1 MTQKNETPALLLS
14 LLVTGSLIGAGL
26 WWLTQRS
33 GLDLSQINQAT
44 PSPTA
49 SPGNTSQGNTPGNG
63 IAGDWSAVQNVPSGI
78 FNYGGS
84 TSWAPIRLSVDSALQ
99 AARPEF
105 RLRYIDP
112 VGSAPSSTSG
122 IRMLLDGQI
131 QFAQSSRPITAQE
144 QQEAQQKGF
153 SLREIPIAIDGL
165 AVAVNPSLNL
175 PGLSLDQLR
184 DIYTGQVTNWKQIG
198 GADLPIT
205 AFSRDPKS
213 GGTVELFVEQVLNKQ
228 PFSSNIQIVS
238 TTTEALRKLGA
249 TPSGIYFAS
258 APEVVPQC
266 TVKSIPL
273 ARTNQF
279 VAPYQ
284 EPIATCPT
292 RNQINAKAFQD
303 GSYAL
308 TRNLSVIVK
317 QNNSKEQQAGEAY
330 ANLLL
335 STPAQAAIAKAG
347 FVRSR

>member
-14 LLVTGSLIGAGL
+14 LLVTGSLIGAGV
-26 WWLTQRS
+26 WWLTQKS
-33 GLDLSQINQAT
+33 GINIGNLEPT
-44 PSPTA
+44 PSISSAPNESA
-49 SPGNTSQGNTPGNG
+49 SV
-63 IAGDWSAVQNVPSGI
+63 DWSKVQNVPAGI

-105 RLRYIDP
+105 RLRYVDP
-112 VGSAPSSTSG
+112 ASGAPSSTSG
-122 IRMLLDGQI
+122 IRMLLDGQV
-131 QFAQSSRPITAQE
+131 QFAQSSRPVTPQE

-175 PGLSLDQLR
+175 PGLSLEQLR
-184 DIYTGQVTNWKQIG
+184 EIYTGQVTNWKQVG

-228 PFSSNIQIVS
+228 SFGSTVQIVP
-238 TTTEALRKLGA
+238 TTTEALRKLSA
-249 TPSGIYFAS
+249 TPGGIYFAS

-266 TVKSIPL
+266 TVKSVPI

-284 EPIATCPT
+284 EPSATCPT

-303 GSYAL
+303 GTYPL

-317 QNNSKEQQAGEAY
+317 QNNGREQQAGEAY

-335 STPAQAAIAKAG
+335 STPAQEAIAKAG

>member
-1 MTQKNETPALLLS
+1 MTQKNETPALILS
-14 LLVTGSLIGAGL
+14 LLVTGGLLGAGA
-26 WWLTQRS
+26 WWIAQRS
-33 GLDLSQINQAT
+33 GFNLPQIN
-44 PSPTA
+44 SSA
-49 SPGNTSQGNTPGNG
+49 SPQPAVNNTVQ
-63 IAGDWSAVQNVPSGI
+63 DWSSVQNVPSGI
-78 FNYGGS
+78 FSYGGS

-105 RLRYIDP
+105 RLRYVDP
-112 VGSAPSSTSG
+112 ASSAPSSTSG

-131 QFAQSSRPITAQE
+131 QFAQSSRPVTAQE

-165 AVAVNPSLNL
+165 AIAVNPSLNL
-175 PGLSLDQLR
+175 PGLTLEQLKS
-184 DIYTGQVTNWKQIG
+184 IYTGQVTNWKQVG

-205 AFSRDPKS
+205 AFSRNAKS
-213 GGTVELFVEQVLNKQ
+213 GGTVELFIEQVLNKQ
-228 PFSSNIQIVS
+228 AFGSSVQIVS

-249 TPSGIYFAS
+249 TPGGIYFAS

-266 TVKSIPL
+266 TVKSIAI

-284 EPIATCPT
+284 EPNAKRGASIATCPT
-292 RNQINAKAFQD
+292 RNQLNTQAFQD
-303 GSYAL
+303 GTYPL

-317 QNNSKEQQAGEAY
+317 QNNGTEQRAGEAY

-335 STPAQAAIAKAG
+335 SHSGQSAIAASG
-347 FVRSR
+347 FVRIR

>member
-1 MTQKNETPALLLS
+1 MTQKNETPALIVS
-14 LLVTGSLIGAGL
+14 LLVTGCLLGAGA
-26 WWLTQRS
+26 WWITKGSRI
-33 GLDLSQINQAT
+33 DLSQTNL
-44 PSPTA
+44 PA
-49 SPGNTSQGNTPGNG
+49 SPQSSVSSTQVN
-63 IAGDWSAVQNVPSGI
+63 WSSVQNVPSGI

-84 TSWAPIRLSVDSALQ
+84 TSWAPLRLSVDSTLQ

-105 RLRYIDP
+105 RLRYVDP
-112 VGSAPSSTSG
+112 AGSTASSTSG

-131 QFAQSSRPITAQE
+131 QFAQSSRPVSPQE

-165 AVAVNPSLNL
+165 AIAVNSSLNL
-175 PGLSLDQLR
+175 PGLSLGQLR
-184 DIYTGQVTNWKQIG
+184 DIYTGQVTNWKQVG
-198 GADLPIT
+198 GSDLPIT
-205 AFSRDPKS
+205 AFSRDSKS
-213 GGTVELFVEQVLNKQ
+213 GGTVELFIEQVLNKQ
-228 PFSSNIQIVS
+228 ALGSSVQIVS

-249 TPSGIYFAS
+249 TPGGIYFAS

-266 TVKSIPL
+266 TVKSIPI

-292 RNQINAKAFQD
+292 RNQLNTKAFQD
-303 GSYAL
+303 GTYPL

-317 QNNSKEQQAGEAY
+317 QNNGTEQKAGEAY

-335 STPAQAAIAKAG
+335 STPAQEAISKAG
-347 FVRSR
+347 FVRIR

>member
-14 LLVTGSLIGAGL
+14 LLVTGGLLGAGA
-26 WWLTQRS
+26 WWITQRS
-33 GLDLSQINQAT
+33 GVELPQINS
-44 PSPTA
+44 SPAVNSQTTA
-49 SPGNTSQGNTPGNG
+49 N
-63 IAGDWSAVQNVPSGI
+63 ADWSSVQNVPSGI

-84 TSWAPIRLSVDSALQ
+84 TSWAPLRLTVDSALQ

-105 RLRYIDP
+105 RLRYVDP
-112 VGSAPSSTSG
+112 AGSAPSSTSG

-131 QFAQSSRPITAQE
+131 QFAQSSRPVTAQE

-165 AVAVNPSLNL
+165 AIAVNPSLNL
-175 PGLSLDQLR
+175 PGLTLEQLKA
-184 DIYTGQVTNWKQIG
+184 IYTGQVTNWKQVG

-205 AFSRDPKS
+205 AFSRDAKS
-213 GGTVELFVEQVLNKQ
+213 GGTVELFIEQVLNKQ
-228 PFSSNIQIVS
+228 AFGSSVQIVS

-249 TPSGIYFAS
+249 TPGGIYFAS

-266 TVKSIPL
+266 TVKSIVI
-273 ARTNQF
+273 ARSNQF
-279 VAPYQ
+279 IAPYQ

-292 RNQINAKAFQD
+292 RNQLNTKAFQD
-303 GSYAL
+303 GTYPL

-317 QNNSKEQQAGEAY
+317 QNNGTEQRAGEAY

-335 STPAQAAIAKAG
+335 STPAQAAIASSG
-347 FVRSR
+347 FVRIR

>member
-14 LLVTGSLIGAGL
+14 LLVTGSLIGAGV
-26 WWLTQRS
+26 WWLTEKA
-33 GLDLSQINQAT
+33 GINLMNFELKPIVSSA
-44 PSPTA
+44 PPEPA
-49 SPGNTSQGNTPGNG
+49 SV
-63 IAGDWSAVQNVPSGI
+63 DWSSVQNVPSGI
-78 FNYGGS
+78 FSYGGS

-105 RLRYIDP
+105 RLRY
-112 VGSAPSSTSG
+112 VESASGASSSTSG

-131 QFAQSSRPITAQE
+131 QFAQSSRPVTPQE

-175 PGLSLDQLR
+175 AGLSLSQLR
-184 DIYTGQVTNWKQIG
+184 EIYTGQATNWKQVG
-198 GADLPIT
+198 GVDLPIT

-213 GGTVELFVEQVLNKQ
+213 GGTVELLIEQVLNKQ
-228 PFSSNIQIVS
+228 PLAPTVQIIS
-238 TTTEALRKLGA
+238 TTTAALRQLSA
-249 TPSGIYFAS
+249 TPGGIYFAS

-266 TVKSIPL
+266 TVKSIAI
-273 ARTNQF
+273 ARTDQF
-279 VAPYQ
+279 VAPYR
-284 EPIATCPT
+284 EPSATCPT
-292 RNQINAKAFQD
+292 RNQINVKAFQD
-303 GSYAL
+303 GTYPL

-317 QNNSKEQQAGEAY
+317 QNKGREQQVGEAY

-335 STPAQAAIAKAG
+335 STPAQEAIAKAG